1 MEFPRALK
9 KSPTEPALTGT
20 GTASRVATSSPVKIF
35 FFAMF
40 ILGAVVWCILS
51 ACSMARRRR
60 EPFQGKKIDPMPSG
74 AVEGQVRGDLSD
86 NRREL
91 EAMAGES
98 AAKDHVRVLRMAIDH
113 EIAVGREA
121 IHAGLCFAQSSR
133 RPRHPFFHRARDRL
147 NVAPRVDLAIQLV
160 GGS

>member
-9 KSPTEPALTGT
+9 KSPSEPALTGM
-20 GTASRVATSSPVKIF
+20 GTTSRVATSTPVKIL

-40 ILGAVVWCILS
+40 ILGAVVWSILS
-51 ACSMARRRR
+51 TCSMARRRR
-60 EPFQGKKIDPMPSG
+60 EPFKGKKIDPMPRG
-74 AVEGQVRGDLSD
+74 AVEGQIRGDFSD

-91 EAMAGES
+91 EAMAGEP
-98 AAKDHVRVLRMAIDH
+98 AAKDHVRVLGMAIDH

-121 IHAGLCFAQSSR
+121 IHADLCFAHSSR

-147 NVAPRVDLAIQLV
+147 NVPARVDLAIQLV